1 MEPGLSKAN
10 GLKHALSHLE
20 VPPDAV
26 LAIGDAP
33 NDLSMFGLVGR
44 SIAVGGAF
52 PEVVSCDGLAS
63 PHPHSKAVI
72 VAVEDILD
80 SN

>member
-52 PEVVSCDGLAS
+52 PEVVA
-63 PHPHSKAVI
+63 
-72 VAVEDILD
+72 
-80 SN
+80 